1 MTDTSEPSMTE
12 SREPTIPESS
22 TETPVVDDHSEV
34 RLGVIL
40 GLLSALAYTGAN
52 LALRHVAEP
61 NDVGWALWV
70 TANKAVPAALVGW
83 AIIAW
88 RASRGLAAFPPRHL
102 IWPMILVGLLM
113 QYGGNLTFQWSLSL
127 GGLAVTVPLCFAAL
141 IVTGAWLGRVYL
153 GDPVSPRTLLS
164 IVILILAIALL
175 SSGAGEATSSRNSDA
190 STLMVVLGILA
201 ALMSGASYAVSGVM
215 IRHLTRTLTL
225 SASIVVFSTVG
236 VVVMGVHS
244 LFQPGWERIAGTTPA
259 QWGAIIAAGW
269 MNALAFF
276 AVAGSLKRISVTYAN
291 VINATQN
298 AMCAAAGVL
307 LFSEPPTTA
316 LVAGCVLTAVGT
328 VVIDNGRKQKPSQ
341 LDAS

>member
-1 MTDTSEPSMTE
+1 MTDPSDLTMTDSSEPPSHRSPSDMA
-12 SREPTIPESS
+12 
-22 TETPVVDDHSEV
+22 DDDGQSEV

-61 NDVGWALWV
+61 NDVGWALWI

-83 AIIAW
+83 VIILW
-88 RASRGLAAFPPRHL
+88 RASKGMDAFPPRRL
-102 IWPMILVGLLM
+102 ILPMILVGLLM

-153 GDPVSPRTLLS
+153 GDPVTPRTMLS
-164 IVILILAIALL
+164 IAVLIGAIVLL
-175 SSGAGEATSSRNSDA
+175 SSSAGEATSSRNADA
-190 STLMVVLGILA
+190 STFMVVLGILA
-201 ALMSGASYAVSGVM
+201 ALMAGTSYAVSGVM
-215 IRHLTRTLTL
+215 IRHLTKTLTL

-236 VVVMGVHS
+236 VVVMGIHS
-244 LFQPGWERIAGTTPA
+244 LFQPGWDRIAATTPA
-259 QWGAIIAAGW
+259 QWGAIVAAGW

-298 AMCAAAGVL
+298 AMCPAAGVL

-316 LVAGCVLTAVGT
+316 LVAGCILTVMGT
-328 VVIDNGRKQKPSQ
+328 LVIDNGNSRKK
-341 LDAS
+341 